1 MDKVSYSMIIRF
13 FSGECTAEE
22 REAVIRWVNRSDDNA
37 LRITAS
43 RSSAVHSTGG

>member
-22 REAVIRWVNRSDDNA
+22 REAVIRWVNR
-37 LRITAS
+37 
-43 RSSAVHSTGG
+43 